1 MSERVYVDTSLLT
14 AYYCP
19 ERDSALVQ
27 TYLTSG
33 IDIAIS
39 RLTETELAS
48 SLSRKVRMEELIPE
62 HARKI
67 LELFD
72 SHIDSTFDMLPVT
85 ITDLSAATSYI
96 SRFDTALRTLD
107 AIHAAI
113 AARENVTL
121 ATADV
126 RLAEAATA
134 LGIGTTLVRGG
145 S

>member
-1 MSERVYVDTSLLT
+1 MSAKVYVDTSLLT

-33 IDIAIS
+33 IDLAIS
-39 RLTETELAS
+39 GLTGTELAS
-48 SLSRKVRMEELIPE
+48 ALSRKVRTRELT
-62 HARKI
+62 HDDARRV

-72 SHIDSTFDMLPVT
+72 SHVDTVFEQLPVT
-85 ITDLSAATSYI
+85 TADLSAATRYI
-96 SRFDTALRTLD
+96 RRFDTALRTLD

-113 AARENVTL
+113 ASREETTL

-126 RLAEAATA
+126 RLADAATA
-134 LGIGTTLVRGG
+134 LGIETKLVRGD
-145 S
+145 

>member
-1 MSERVYVDTSLLT
+1 MSRRVYVDTSLLT

-27 TYLTSG
+27 AYLASG

-48 SLSRKVRMEELIPE
+48 SLSRKVRTGELTSGD
-62 HARKI
+62 ARRV

-72 SHIDSTFDMLPVT
+72 SHVGTAFELLSVTVIDL
-85 ITDLSAATSYI
+85 LAASRYI
-96 SRFDTALRTLD
+96 RRFDTALRTLD
-107 AIHAAI
+107 AIHAAL
-113 AARENVTL
+113 ASREEMTL

-126 RLAEAATA
+126 RLAEAATT
-134 LGIGTTLVRGG
+134 LDIDTKLVRGD
-145 S
+145 

>member
-1 MSERVYVDTSLLT
+1 LSERIYVDTSLLT

-19 ERDSALVQ
+19 ERDSELVQ
-27 TYLTSG
+27 AYLTSG

-48 SLSRKVRMEELIPE
+48 ALSKKVRLDELKST
-62 HARKI
+62 HALKV

-72 SHIDSTFDMLPVT
+72 SHVTTAFELLPVT
-85 ITDLSAATSYI
+85 VADLSAATRYI
-96 SRFDTALRTLD
+96 RGFDTVLRTLD
-107 AIHAAI
+107 AIHTAI

-126 RLAEAATA
+126 RLAEAATI
-134 LGIGTTLVRGG
+134 LGISTKLVRGE
-145 S
+145 

>member
-1 MSERVYVDTSLLT
+1 MSERIYVDTSLLT

-48 SLSRKVRMEELIPE
+48 ALSRKVRMGELTSG
-62 HARKI
+62 HARKV
-67 LELFD
+67 LQLFD
-72 SHIDSTFDMLPVT
+72 SHVGTAFELLPVT
-85 ITDLSAATSYI
+85 ITDLSAATRYI
-96 SRFDTALRTLD
+96 RRFDTALRTLD
-107 AIHAAI
+107 AIHAAV
-113 AARENVTL
+113 AVRANATL

-126 RLAEAATA
+126 RLSEAATA
-134 LGIGTTLVRGG
+134 LGIGTTLVRGE
-145 S
+145 